1 MSGKFPIQKVS
12 QPALDSE
19 KSQSSP
25 SALNIA
31 PFQQMIVELDERSEE
46 TLSAGASINH
56 SGIKYPIIV
65 RWNFHSIQMR

>member
-1 MSGKFPIQKVS
+1 MFGKFPIQKVS

-25 SALNIA
+25 SVLNIA
-31 PFQQMIVELDERSEE
+31 PFQQMIVELDEKSEE
-46 TLSAGASINH
+46 SLSAGAIEP

-65 RWNFHSIQMR
+65 RWNFHSTQMR